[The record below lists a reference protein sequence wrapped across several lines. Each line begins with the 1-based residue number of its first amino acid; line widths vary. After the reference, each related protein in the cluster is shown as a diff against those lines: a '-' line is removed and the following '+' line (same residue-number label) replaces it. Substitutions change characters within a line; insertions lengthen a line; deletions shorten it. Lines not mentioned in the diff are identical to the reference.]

1 MKGRNGATNGNVFG
15 VNGYVFSRFTPDF
28 VRFVHCVTAFHVRTT
43 ILEVFMKTLYSLL
56 FLLLCTS
63 FTFGNEADFQSQ
75 IEADWLA
82 EEARLGRDPG
92 DWGVIDSLFERAEK
106 TVASWH
112 TEPEGLESLL
122 TGLVGLKQE
131 AKKLRQSEG
140 ESTDEARLD
149 LYLKIRRALRQIVLL
164 HPALKDRPIAF
175 MKQRRVIQQMF
186 HEYSGYYYDFFGTSG
201 GGVFILPNPGRTN
214 ETIELTGSLPR
225 GTFSTPSLSFDGK
238 TIYFAW
244 CRVIDGD
251 RPWGEGRF
259 DASKLPQR
267 PEDAQGFEFNYFSTT
282 RPSFHLFAVG
292 VDGKNLRQIT
302 YGIHDDVDPCE
313 LPDGRIAFMS
323 TRRGGYIRCNS
334 HYEPLETSTMYTVR
348 KDGTQLTQLSYH
360 ETDEWHPSVRP
371 DGRLLYTRWDYVD
384 RDATLFHGIWTSN
397 PDGTAPMHLF
407 GSYTTRIDAHY
418 QPKMIP
424 GTKKIVAVA
433 GAHHAVVG
441 GGLILIDTEKLAR
454 DPEDGTDSMATVE
467 NLTPE
472 IPYSEVGG
480 QWAKSFYSCPLPLS
494 EAHFLVAFSFDPLP
508 GMGPNYREDSRSGIY
523 YFDRFGNKELLY
535 RAPEISSVAPLL
547 LNTPEGEPFV
557 KKPPVVPSV
566 LDEKLAEEMQGEFF
580 LSDVNISQLPMPEG
594 RKIVALRVFEL
605 LPKTECAG
613 GNTPRI
619 GFANTIPA
627 RSYLGEVPVEA
638 DGSAF
643 FRVPARKPLYFQ
655 AIDEEGKA
663 VQGMRS
669 NVYLQPGEKRACVG
683 CHEPVN
689 QAIPQKNV
697 PLAGTREPSVP
708 TPDVTEPGPFGYA
721 RQIQPILDRN
731 CVKCH
736 DSKLDLRGTDAGEFT
751 TSYESLKPFLRWYE
765 WGGKSISLIT
775 SRPGECG
782 TDQSPLTKILA
793 DENHKDLK
801 LTDGERRVLYLW
813 MDSNSPFYGSYN
825 PREREMQ
832 KEGKEAR

>member
-1 MKGRNGATNGNVFG
+1 MKAVLI
-15 VNGYVFSRFTPDF
+15 S
-28 VRFVHCVTAFHVRTT
+28 
-43 ILEVFMKTLYSLL
+43 SLL
-56 FLLLCTS
+56 FLLTLIS
-63 FTFGNEADFQSQ
+63 FAAASDTEFRQQ

-82 EEARLGRDPG
+82 EEARLDRTPA
-92 DWGVIDSLFERAEK
+92 DWSVIDSLFERTEK

-112 TEPEGLESLL
+112 AEPEGLRPLL
-122 TGLVGLKQE
+122 AELAGLKRE
-131 AKKLRQSEG
+131 AQALRQTGSG
-140 ESTDEARLD
+140 PTEADRLA
-149 LYLKIRRALRQIVLL
+149 LYLKIRWCVRRIVLL
-164 HPALKDRPIAF
+164 HPALKDRPVAF

-186 HEYSGYYYDFFGTSG
+186 HEYSGWYYDFFGTSG
-201 GGVFILPNPGRTN
+201 GGVFILPRPGRSD
-214 ETIELTGSLPR
+214 ETIELTGELPR
-225 GTFSTPSLSFDGK
+225 GTFCTPSLSFDGK

-244 CRVIDGD
+244 CRVIDGE

-259 DASKLPQR
+259 DSAKLPQR
-267 PEDAQGFEFNYFSTT
+267 PENAQGFDFNYFSTT
-282 RPSFHLFAVG
+282 RPAFHLYAVD

-334 HYEPLETSTMYTVR
+334 HYEPLETSTMHTVR
-348 KDGTQLTQLSYH
+348 KDGTELTQLSYH

-407 GSYTTRIDAHY
+407 GSYTIEIDAHY

-424 GTKKIVAVA
+424 GTKKIIAVA

-441 GGLILIDTEKLAR
+441 GGLILIDTEKLSR
-454 DPEDGTDSMATVE
+454 DPENGTDSMAAVE

-472 IPYSEVGG
+472 IPFSEVKG

-494 EAHFLVAFSFDPLP
+494 EEHFLVAFSFDPLP
-508 GMGPNYREDSRSGIY
+508 GMGPNYYEDSKSGIY

-535 RAPEISSVAPLL
+535 RDPEISSVAPML
-547 LNTPEGEPFV
+547 LNTPDGVPFV

-580 LSDVNISQLPMPEG
+580 LSDVNISQLPMPAG

-605 LPKTECAG
+605 LPKTQNAG
-613 GNTPRI
+613 GNSPRI
-619 GFANTIPA
+619 GWANTIPA
-627 RSYLGEVPVEA
+627 RSYLGEVPVES

-655 AIDEEGKA
+655 AIDAEGKA

-669 NVYLQPGEKRACVG
+669 NVYLQPGEKRACIG

-697 PLAGTREPSVP
+697 PLAGRRAASVP
-708 TPDVTEPGPFGYA
+708 EPTVTEPGPLGYV

-736 DSKLDLRGTDAGEFT
+736 CGDDASSVVKKSNSDGAGSVVPVKPDLRGTDAGEFT
-751 TSYESLKPFLRWYE
+751 ASYESLKPFLRWYE
-765 WGGKSISLIT
+765 WGGQSISLIT

-782 TDQSPLTKILA
+782 TDQSPLTKILT
-793 DENHKDLK
+793 DENHRNLSLPDA
-801 LTDGERRVLYLW
+801 DRRVLYLW
-813 MDSNSPFYGSYN
+813 MDTNSPFYGSYN
-825 PREREMQ
+825 PREMQLQ
-832 KEGKEAR
+832 KEGKKL